1 MISKYMYMYYNFLA
15 LSNSSFNQ
23 VGKKANDCRYRGSPV
38 NRVFRICQYV
48 QQLMKLWILDFLLMI
63 QSQFFSLQLVNCGFT
78 HIFVKI
84 QKYPRRIL
92 NKNKTTSG
100 QSTRESRSGYVKLST
115 LYIVGKQTLSTAWNV
130 SNCVVKIT
138 VSK

>member
-1 MISKYMYMYYNFLA
+1 MSLCVVVDEVMDSRFPADDSKL
-15 LSNSSFNQ
+15 
-23 VGKKANDCRYRGSPV
+23 
-38 NRVFRICQYV
+38 VFSVACE
-48 QQLMKLWILDFLLMI
+48 LWVH
-63 QSQFFSLQLVNCGFT
+63 S
-78 HIFVKI
+78 HIGEDLE
-84 QKYPRRIL
+84 YPRRIL
-92 NKNKTTSG
+92 NKNKTISG